1 MWSLWHSLHNHNA
14 CLPSITHPLPLCVCV
29 CGMRIRMWM
38 RVRMRKASPRRRVKL
53 QAHMCSEF
61 NLFRQHGERL
71 PTTCKTI
78 SSPFPPSTPSLP
90 ALFLLL
96 AANKVTLTSPGSCT
110 CSCNLPDSPVRKR
123 NGRGIRTQNNV
134 LNAEN
139 EIQGSS
145 QTSPSPC
152 PPHCGCLLFR

>member
-1 MWSLWHSLHNHNA
+1 MWRLCEASGTRCTTTTLAAH
-14 CLPSITHPLPLCVCV
+14 TPLCM

-38 RVRMRKASPRRRVKL
+38 RVRMRKASQRRRVKL

-61 NLFRQHGERL
+61 NLFRQHGERM

-78 SSPFPPSTPSLP
+78 SSPSPPSSIVTPLYQ
-90 ALFLLL
+90 LFSFFWRQTIHL
-96 AANKVTLTSPGSCT
+96 ASPGSCT
-110 CSCNLPDSPVRKR
+110 CSCNLPDSRVRKGNG

-139 EIQGSS
+139 EIQAST
-145 QTSPSPC
+145 QTLP
-152 PPHCGCLLFR
+152 

>member
-14 CLPSITHPLPLCVCV
+14 CPPLSLTLSLSVCV
-29 CGMRIRMWM
+29 CAGCGYGCGCGCGCGRQQ
-38 RVRMRKASPRRRVKL
+38 RRVKL

-152 PPHCGCLLFR
+152 PPHCACLLFR